1 MATNI
6 VYSDFDINMTKQT
19 DRDITRNTGF
29 SAVKN
34 SITNIINT
42 IQGSRRMLPEF
53 AVDIHRLL
61 FEPIDEITAQVIA
74 EKIIEGINYWD
85 DRIEIVGFD
94 IEPRYDSG
102 EYRCRMNARIITSK
116 EVETIDFILK

>member
-6 VYSDFDINMTKQT
+6 VYSDFDINITRQT
-19 DRDITRNTGF
+19 DGDLTKNTGF
-29 SAVKN
+29 NAVKN
-34 SITNIINT
+34 SVTNIIST

-53 AVDIHRLL
+53 AINIHRLL

-74 EKIIEGINYWD
+74 ENVIEGINYWD
-85 DRIEIVGFD
+85 DRIEVVGFD
-94 IEPRYDSG
+94 IEPRYDLG
-102 EYRCRMNARIITSK
+102 EYRCRMNAKIITSK